1 MSAAVLIAVA
11 LAGCGSSG
19 KATSASTSSA
29 SSAVP
34 AGCTSQRND
43 VPVQV
48 TIYAGGT
55 AACAIWNNQAARSSG
70 PRWHLTAA
78 KLQVAPVC
86 SLASGPNVIEVRQ
99 AGTAESGHQ
108 LCANLKSKAWTEVEG
123 PGERAEKAAH
133 QH

>member
-1 MSAAVLIAVA
+1 MSAAVLVAVA
-11 LAGCGSSG
+11 LGGCGSSG

-55 AACAIWNNQAARSSG
+55 AACAIWNNQAARGSG
-70 PRWHLTAA
+70 ARWHLTAA
-78 KLQVAPVC
+78 KLHVAPVC
-86 SLASGPNVIEVRQ
+86 SLAYGPSVIEVRQ
-99 AGTAESGHQ
+99 GGAAEQGQQ
-108 LCANLKSKAWTEVEG
+108 LCTTLKSKAWTEVEG
-123 PGERAEKAAH
+123 PGERAEKAAR